1 MIPVCH
7 PVPHGLRSLSL
18 RVTQNGLRKPLPRK
32 HIYLYLPPKTPHP
45 PARAAEYL
53 IRYLVVHPHVKE
65 RLIPPALL
73 FYLFRY
79 DFLIPKD
86 FRLPTPAMPHPKTPH
101 PGASPPGHR
110 TRRVGSSAPS
120 CTSSSPAP
128 AASGRLP
135 RCLSRF
141 SALPLWFPSVYF
153 FIHIQ
158 SQFPCLYK
166 GFACELRLLRDSP
179 VFPTGNFFENPSI
192 VFFSDPLYTVTIPV

>member
-7 PVPHGLRSLSL
+7 PVPRGLRSLSL
-18 RVTQNGLRKPLPRK
+18 RATQNGLRKPLPRK

-86 FRLPTPAMPHPKTPH
+86 FRLLHPRNAAPQNA
-101 PGASPPGHR
+101 ASRSIPS
-110 TRRVGSSAPS
+110 GSSNTACGIFCAIVYIFQS
-120 CTSSSPAP
+120 CTSGERQTPSMLKPFFSL
-128 AASGRLP
+128 AAMVP
-135 RCLSRF
+135 
-141 SALPLWFPSVYF
+141 V
-153 FIHIQ
+153 
-158 SQFPCLYK
+158 
-166 GFACELRLLRDSP
+166 RLLLYSYTKSVS
-179 VFPTGNFFENPSI
+179 VF
-192 VFFSDPLYTVTIPV
+192 V

>member
-86 FRLPTPAMPHPKTPH
+86 FRLLHPRNAAPQ
-101 PGASPPGHR
+101 HR
-110 TRRVGSSAPS
+110 RRVQERPLRVIEHGVEDFLRHRVHLPVLHQRR
-120 CTSSSPAP
+120 
-128 AASGRLP
+128 AA
-135 RCLSRF
+135 
-141 SALPLWFPSVYF
+141 
-153 FIHIQ
+153 
-158 SQFPCLYK
+158 
-166 GFACELRLLRDSP
+166 DSL
-179 VFPTGNFFENPSI
+179 
-192 VFFSDPLYTVTIPV
+192 DA